1 MSIEIEVLT
10 EAYGIMK
17 QYISVKDRQE
27 MADNLMSVLVDAL
40 SDDDLREFGAFDTPL
55 KHAYK
60 EYMPVDE
67 EDENY
72 NDEDE

>member
-10 EAYGIMK
+10 EAYSIMK
-17 QYISVKDRQE
+17 QYINAKDRQE

-40 SDDDLREFGAFDTPL
+40 SDDDLREFGAFDTYL
-55 KHAYK
+55 THAYK
-60 EYMPVDE
+60 EYMPGDE